1 MNQDRGN
8 RNQKERM
15 LAGLPYRPWLDGL
28 PEERERARR
37 LCHEYNHLPPERWG
51 ERVALMKRILGKTGQ
66 RLFIE
71 PDFRCDY
78 GVNITVGEGFYANFN
93 LVILDVAPVT
103 IGDRVMIAPNVS
115 LYTAGHPVHPDS
127 RRSGYE
133 YGQPITIGDDVWI
146 GGSTTVLPGVTI
158 GDGAVIGAGS
168 VVTRDIPPMVI
179 AAGNPCRVIRPITQE
194 DRKYYYKDRFFT
206 PEELEEIQACL
217 PPEMEVPK

>member
-1 MNQDRGN
+1 MERDRGDMD
-8 RNQKERM
+8 QKARM
-15 LAGLPYRPWLDGL
+15 LAGLPYKGWLDGL
-28 PEERERARR
+28 PQARERARR

-51 ERVALMKRILGKTGQ
+51 ERTELMKRILGKTGQ

-71 PDFRCDY
+71 PDFHCDY
-78 GVNITVGEGFYANFN
+78 GANITVGEDFYANFN

-103 IGDRVMIAPNVS
+103 IGDNAQIAPNVS
-115 LYTAGHPVHPDS
+115 LYTAGHPVHPEA
-127 RRSGYE
+127 RNRGYE
-133 YGQPITIGDDVWI
+133 YGQPITIGNSVWI

-179 AAGNPCRVIRPITQE
+179 AACNPCRVIRPITQE

-206 PEELEEIQACL
+206 QEELEEIQACQPTGGARL
-217 PPEMEVPK
+217 E

>member
-1 MNQDRGN
+1 MDRD
-8 RNQKERM
+8 RSAMDQKERM

-78 GVNITVGEGFYANFN
+78 GSNITVGEDFYANFN
-93 LVILDVAPVT
+93 LVILDPAPVT

-194 DRKYYYKDRFFT
+194 DRKYYYKDRCFT